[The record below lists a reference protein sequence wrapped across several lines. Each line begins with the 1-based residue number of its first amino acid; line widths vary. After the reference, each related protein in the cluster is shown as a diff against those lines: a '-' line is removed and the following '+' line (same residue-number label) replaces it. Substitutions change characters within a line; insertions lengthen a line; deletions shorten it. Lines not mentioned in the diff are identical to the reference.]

1 MKRMVTIATSLVLA
15 TTLSSPLYAGEDGA
29 GCGPGKIVMQGKSG
43 KDANTTA
50 ALVNLVVSWVIP
62 PVIPFAMTTGT
73 LGCDVTQQVS
83 NEHEKE
89 TFFAKN
95 EDNLTIEM
103 ARGEGEHLQSF
114 ASVMGIENQDQEVFF
129 SHLQDNYENIVT
141 SDNMLASIDVSMT
154 EHPALVK
161 YVQ

>member
-1 MKRMVTIATSLVLA
+1 MKRMVILATSLVFA
-15 TTLSSPLYAGEDGA
+15 TTLSSTAFAGETGA
-29 GCGPGKIVMQGKSG
+29 GCGIGKVVMEGKSG
-43 KDANTTA
+43 KDAVTSA
-50 ALVNLVVSWVIP
+50 AAINFVLNMVFPHQLFGMS
-62 PVIPFAMTTGT
+62 TGT
-73 LGCDVTQQVS
+73 LGCDNTQQVS

-114 ASVMGIENQDQEVFF
+114 ASIIGIESNDKDVFF
-129 SHLQDNYENIVT
+129 SHLQDNYENIVS
-141 SDNMLASIDVSMT
+141 SDDMLASIDLSMT

-161 YVQ
+161 YAQ